1 VVLTQETACRD
12 GATHLVMSLLEI
24 MQRLAAAVILPR
36 HAMSSSWIS
45 PQQGSYRAPNHATS
59 RTHWVERRR
68 TMPKKTLGATAQ
80 R

>member
-59 RTHWVERRR
+59 RTALGR
-68 TMPKKTLGATAQ
+68 TATDDA
-80 R
+80 